1 MTAGAG
7 AVTLSEAMA
16 VEPKRLLTYEDFLT
30 FPDDGVRREIV
41 EGEVLVTPA
50 PNVRHQVL
58 VLRLTYAFETHV
70 RAHGGGRVF
79 VSPLD
84 VRLSEHDIVEPDV
97 IFVAEDRLG
106 IIKDNFMLGAPSLL
120 VEVVSDPRTD
130 RVRKRDLYGR
140 TGVPEYWIV
149 DPEADRVEVYRL
161 EAGRYRKPEILE
173 PGDAVET
180 PLLPGFQLSLDDLFT
195 R

>member
-1 MTAGAG
+1 MTREAGTD
-7 AVTLSEAMA
+7 TLIEAMA

-50 PNVRHQVL
+50 PNVRHQDL
-58 VLRLTYAFETHV
+58 VLRLCFALEEHV

-97 IFVAEDRLG
+97 IFLAEDRLS
-106 IIKDNFMLGAPSLL
+106 IIKEKFMLGSPSLL
-120 VEVVSDPRTD
+120 IEVVSDPRTD
-130 RVRKRDLYGR
+130 RVRKRELYAR
-140 TGVPEYWIV
+140 AGVPEYWIV
-149 DPEADRVEVYRL
+149 DPDAERGEVHRL
-161 EAGRYRKPEILE
+161 EGSRYGKPQILE
-173 PGDAVET
+173 PGESLET
-180 PLLPGFQLSLDDLFT
+180 TLLPGLRLNIEDLF
-195 R
+195 RR